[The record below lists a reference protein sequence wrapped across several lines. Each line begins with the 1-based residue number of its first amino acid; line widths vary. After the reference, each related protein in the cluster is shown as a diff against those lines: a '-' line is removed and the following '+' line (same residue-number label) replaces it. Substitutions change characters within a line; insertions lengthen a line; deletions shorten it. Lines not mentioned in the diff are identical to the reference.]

1 MPAPVPAAKPV
12 PAVPLLVPTKALER
26 RQQVQQVPAHAKAWV
41 LAPSLQAAVP
51 EPWLAAATPSERSGR
66 HRSPH
71 WMLRASALELRASAS
86 GMPPSE
92 NSRPLPASAQPPP
105 KPALVLPRPL
115 GALAVAATAATAA
128 VLPPA
133 ASVPPMPGQR
143 RRCHHW
149 IWRQRE
155 PTGLTGFPRSRPRC
169 SPAKASPRPCTP
181 PPLRLASRAARQ
193 HAAADRRAPGEAR
206 R

>member
-26 RQQVQQVPAHAKAWV
+26 RQQVQQVPAHAKARV

-51 EPWLAAATPSERSGR
+51 EPAETPSERSGR

-71 WMLRASALELRASAS
+71 RMLRASALELRASAS

-128 VLPPA
+128 TAAVLPPV

-143 RRCHHW
+143 RLCHHW
-149 IWRQRE
+149 IGRQRE

-169 SPAKASPRPCTP
+169 SPAKAAPRP
-181 PPLRLASRAARQ
+181 
-193 HAAADRRAPGEAR
+193 
-206 R
+206 